1 MRNLENAVVVVTGAS
16 RGIGR
21 AIAEELGKGG
31 AKVVVNYLHH
41 KDLAEEVVEGLLK
54 NGAAAAIAMQ
64 ADVSH
69 ADQAARLID
78 DTIKQFDR
86 IDVLVNNAG
95 INVDRALKAMSVE
108 DWDRVV
114 QADLNSYFYTVKAAL
129 PYFMQQKS
137 GTILNIS
144 SLTGQMGNYGQANY
158 GAAKA
163 GIIGFTKTAALELAR
178 SGVRVNALSLGAID
192 TPDMWSQVS
201 QEIKDGLMKR
211 IPLGRFGTPEEVALA
226 ARFLIVDATWC
237 TGTTI
242 QLNGGMYMF

>member
-54 NGAAAAIAMQ
+54 NGAAAAVAMQ

-129 PYFMQQKS
+129 SYFMQQKS

-201 QEIKDGLMKR
+201 QEIKDGLVKR

-242 QLNGGMYMF
+242 QLNGGMYML

>member
-21 AIAEELGKGG
+21 AIAEELGSGG
-31 AKVVVNYLHH
+31 AKVVVNYFHH
-41 KDLAEEVVEGLLK
+41 KEEADEVVEHLLK
-54 NGAAAAIAMQ
+54 HGSPAAVAMQ

-69 ADQAARLID
+69 ADQAARLIE

-86 IDVLVNNAG
+86 IDVLVNNEG
-95 INVDRALKAMSVE
+95 INVDRALKVMSVE
-108 DWDRVV
+108 DWDRVI
-114 QADLNSYFYTVKAAL
+114 QTDLNSYFYTLKAAL

-178 SGVRVNALSLGAID
+178 YNVTVNALSLGAID
-192 TPDMWSQVS
+192 TPHMCSQVS
-201 QEIKDGLMKR
+201 QEIKDSIAKR
-211 IPLGRFGTPEEVALA
+211 IPLGRFGTPQEVALA
-226 ARFLIVDATWC
+226 ARFLVVDAPYC

-242 QLNGGMYMF
+242 QLNGGMYML

>member
-54 NGAAAAIAMQ
+54 NGAAAAVAMQ

-108 DWDRVV
+108 EWDRVV

-201 QEIKDGLMKR
+201 QEIKDGLVKR

-242 QLNGGMYMF
+242 QLNGGMYML

>member
-21 AIAEELGKGG
+21 AIAEELGSGG
-31 AKVVVNYLHH
+31 AKVVVNYFHH
-41 KDLAEEVVEGLLK
+41 KDEADEVVEKLLK
-54 NGAAAAIAMQ
+54 NGSPAAVAVQ

-69 ADQAARLID
+69 ADQAARLIE

-86 IDVLVNNAG
+86 IDVLVNNEG
-95 INVDRALKAMSVE
+95 INVDRALKVMSVE
-108 DWDRVV
+108 DWDRVI
-114 QADLNSYFYTVKAAL
+114 QTDLNSYFYTLKAAL

-178 SGVRVNALSLGAID
+178 YNVTVNALSLGAID
-192 TPDMWSQVS
+192 TPHMWSQVS
-201 QEIKDGLMKR
+201 QEIKDSIAKR
-211 IPLGRFGTPEEVALA
+211 IPLGRFGTPQEVALA
-226 ARFLIVDATWC
+226 ARFLVVDAPYC

-242 QLNGGMYMF
+242 QINGGMYML

>member
-21 AIAEELGKGG
+21 AIAEELGSGG
-31 AKVVVNYLHH
+31 AKVVVNYFHH
-41 KDLAEEVVEGLLK
+41 KDEADEVVEKLLK
-54 NGAAAAIAMQ
+54 NGSPAAVAVQ

-69 ADQAARLID
+69 ADQAARLIE

-86 IDVLVNNAG
+86 IDVLVNNEG

-108 DWDRVV
+108 DWDRVI
-114 QADLNSYFYTVKAAL
+114 QTDLNSYFYTLKAAL

-178 SGVRVNALSLGAID
+178 YNVTVNALSLGAID
-192 TPDMWSQVS
+192 TPHMWSQVS
-201 QEIKDGLMKR
+201 QEIKDGIAKR

-226 ARFLIVDATWC
+226 ARFLIVDAPYC

-242 QLNGGMYMF
+242 QINGGMYML

>member
-54 NGAAAAIAMQ
+54 NGAAAAVAMQ

-108 DWDRVV
+108 EWDRVV

-137 GTILNIS
+137 GTILNII

-242 QLNGGMYMF
+242 QLNGGMYML

>member
-31 AKVVVNYLHH
+31 AKVVVNYLHR

-54 NGAAAAIAMQ
+54 NGAAAAVAMQ

-69 ADQAARLID
+69 ADQAARLIE
-78 DTIKQFDR
+78 DTIKQFDK

-178 SGVRVNALSLGAID
+178 SGVTVNALSLGAID

-201 QEIKDGLMKR
+201 QEIKDGIAKR

-226 ARFLIVDATWC
+226 ARFLVVDATWC

-242 QLNGGMYMF
+242 QINGGMYML

>member
-54 NGAAAAIAMQ
+54 NGASAAVAMQ

-129 PYFMQQKS
+129 SYFMQQKS

-201 QEIKDGLMKR
+201 QEIKDGLVKR

>member
-1 MRNLENAVVVVTGAS
+1 
-16 RGIGR
+16 
-21 AIAEELGKGG
+21 LGSGG
-31 AKVVVNYLHH
+31 AKVVVNYFHH
-41 KDLAEEVVEGLLK
+41 KEEADEVVEHLLK
-54 NGAAAAIAMQ
+54 HGSPAAVAMQ

-69 ADQAARLID
+69 ADQAARLIE

-86 IDVLVNNAG
+86 IDVLVNNEG
-95 INVDRALKAMSVE
+95 INVDRALKVMSVE
-108 DWDRVV
+108 DWDRVI
-114 QADLNSYFYTVKAAL
+114 QTDLNSYFYTLKAAL

-178 SGVRVNALSLGAID
+178 YNVTVNALSLGAID
-192 TPDMWSQVS
+192 TPHMWSQVS
-201 QEIKDGLMKR
+201 QEIKDSIAKR
-211 IPLGRFGTPEEVALA
+211 IPLGRFGTPQEVALA
-226 ARFLIVDATWC
+226 ARFLVVDAPYC

-242 QLNGGMYMF
+242 QLNGGMYML

>member
-1 MRNLENAVVVVTGAS
+1 MRTLENAVVVVTGAS

-21 AIAEELGKGG
+21 AIAEEFGG
-31 AKVVVNYLHH
+31 AGANVVVNYFHQ
-41 KDLAEEVVEGLLK
+41 KEKAEEVVEHLLK
-54 NGAAAAIAMQ
+54 QGAPAAVAMQ

-69 ADQAARLID
+69 PDEATRLIEE
-78 DTIKQFDR
+78 TVKHFGR
-86 IDVLVNNAG
+86 LDVLVNNAG
-95 INVDRALKAMSVE
+95 INIDRALKAMSVE
-108 DWDRVV
+108 DWNAVIE
-114 QADLNSYFYTVKAAL
+114 ADLNSYFYTFKAAL

-178 SGVRVNALSLGAID
+178 YNVTVNALSLGAIES
-192 TPDMWSQVS
+192 DMWSGVS
-201 QEIKDGLMKR
+201 QEIKDSIAKR
-211 IPLGRFGTPEEVALA
+211 IPLGRFGTPQEVALA
-226 ARFLIVDATWC
+226 ARFLVVDAPYC

-242 QLNGGMYMF
+242 QVNGGMYML

>member
-1 MRNLENAVVVVTGAS
+1 MRTLENAVVVVTGAS

-21 AIAEELGKGG
+21 AIAEEFGG
-31 AKVVVNYLHH
+31 AGANVVVNYFHQ
-41 KDLAEEVVEGLLK
+41 KGKAEEVVEHLLK
-54 NGAAAAIAMQ
+54 QGAPAAVAMQ

-69 ADQAARLID
+69 PDEATRLIEE
-78 DTIKQFDR
+78 TVKHFGR
-86 IDVLVNNAG
+86 LDVLVNNAG
-95 INVDRALKAMSVE
+95 INIDRALKAMSVE
-108 DWDRVV
+108 DWNAVIE
-114 QADLNSYFYTVKAAL
+114 ADLNSYFYTFKAAL

-178 SGVRVNALSLGAID
+178 YNVTVNALSLGAIES
-192 TPDMWSQVS
+192 DMWSGVS
-201 QEIKDGLMKR
+201 QEIKDSIAKR
-211 IPLGRFGTPEEVALA
+211 IPLGRFGTPQEVALA
-226 ARFLIVDATWC
+226 ARFLVVDAPYC

-242 QLNGGMYMF
+242 QVNGGMYML

>member
-54 NGAAAAIAMQ
+54 NGASAAVAMQ

-144 SLTGQMGNYGQANY
+144 FPHRSDG
-158 GAAKA
+158 
-163 GIIGFTKTAALELAR
+163 ELW
-178 SGVRVNALSLGAID
+178 SGKLWRCESWHYRVYQNSS
-192 TPDMWSQVS
+192 P
-201 QEIKDGLMKR
+201 
-211 IPLGRFGTPEEVALA
+211 
-226 ARFLIVDATWC
+226 
-237 TGTTI
+237 
-242 QLNGGMYMF
+242 

>member
-31 AKVVVNYLHH
+31 AKVVVNYLHR

-54 NGAAAAIAMQ
+54 NGATAAVAMQ

-129 PYFMQQKS
+129 SYFMQQKS

-158 GAAKA
+158 GAEKA

-242 QLNGGMYMF
+242 QLNGGMYML

>member
-21 AIAEELGKGG
+21 AIAEELGSGG
-31 AKVVVNYLHH
+31 ANVVVNYFHH
-41 KDLAEEVVEGLLK
+41 KDEADEVVEYLMQHGSP
-54 NGAAAAIAMQ
+54 AAVAMQ

-69 ADQAARLID
+69 PEEAARLIE

-86 IDVLVNNAG
+86 IDVLVNNEG
-95 INVDRALKAMSVE
+95 INVDRALKAMTVE
-108 DWDRVV
+108 DWERVI
-114 QADLNSYFYTVKAAL
+114 QTDLNSYFYTLKAAL

-178 SGVRVNALSLGAID
+178 YNVTVNALSLGAID
-192 TPDMWSQVS
+192 TPHMWSQVA
-201 QEIKDGLMKR
+201 QEIKDGIAKR
-211 IPLGRFGTPEEVALA
+211 IPLGRFGTPQEVALA
-226 ARFLIVDATWC
+226 ARFLIVDASYC

-242 QLNGGMYMF
+242 QINGGMYML

>member
-54 NGAAAAIAMQ
+54 NGAAAAVAMQ

-192 TPDMWSQVS
+192 TPDMWGQVS
-201 QEIKDGLMKR
+201 QEIKDGLVKR

-242 QLNGGMYMF
+242 QLNGGMYML

>member
-54 NGAAAAIAMQ
+54 NGASAAVAMQ

-129 PYFMQQKS
+129 SYFMQQKT

-201 QEIKDGLMKR
+201 QEIKDGLVKR

-242 QLNGGMYMF
+242 QLNGGMYML

>member
-1 MRNLENAVVVVTGAS
+1 MRTLENAVVVVTGAS

-21 AIAEELGKGG
+21 AIAEELGSGG
-31 AKVVVNYLHH
+31 ANVVVNYFHH
-41 KDLAEEVVEGLLK
+41 KEEADEVVEHLLK
-54 NGAAAAIAMQ
+54 HGSPAAVAVQ

-69 ADQAARLID
+69 AEEAARLIEE
-78 DTIKQFDR
+78 TIKRFDR
-86 IDVLVNNAG
+86 IDVLVNNEG

-108 DWDRVV
+108 DWDRVI
-114 QADLNSYFYTVKAAL
+114 QTDLNSYFYTLKAAL
-129 PYFMQQKS
+129 PFFMQQKS

-178 SGVRVNALSLGAID
+178 YNVTVNALSLGAID
-192 TPDMWSQVS
+192 TPHMWSQVS
-201 QEIKDGLMKR
+201 QEIKDGIAKR

-226 ARFLIVDATWC
+226 ARFLIVDAPYC

-242 QLNGGMYMF
+242 QINGGMYML

>member
-31 AKVVVNYLHH
+31 AKVVVNYLHR

-54 NGAAAAIAMQ
+54 NGAAAAVAMQ

-95 INVDRALKAMSVE
+95 INVDRALKAMSIE

-178 SGVRVNALSLGAID
+178 SGVTVNALSLGAID

-201 QEIKDGLMKR
+201 QEIKDGLAKR

-242 QLNGGMYMF
+242 QINGGMYML

>member
-21 AIAEELGKGG
+21 ALAEELGKGG

-54 NGAAAAIAMQ
+54 NGAAAAVAMQ

-129 PYFMQQKS
+129 SYFMQQKS

-192 TPDMWSQVS
+192 TPDMWGQVS
-201 QEIKDGLMKR
+201 QEIKDGLVKR

-242 QLNGGMYMF
+242 QLNGGMYML